1 MDSSTSVHALAGRV
15 VALLNGALGC
25 NGCKAFLF
33 LEFLARQGM
42 QVLKILL
49 PKSEEVSFRKEERT
63 CFWTHEEQYFESI
76 EVRLQEVE
84 EERRAGYRQVRCGRV
99 L

>member
-1 MDSSTSVHALAGRV
+1 M
-15 VALLNGALGC
+15 
-25 NGCKAFLF
+25 AFLF